1 MHCTKKRDAQPDRH
15 CYANDMGKNE
25 LEEDVRKLSE
35 AMDQI
40 AKLVIATG
48 VVKKPQE
55 PHGSQQPQGP
65 QVQQQ
70 MQTPK
75 KKKKKKNKIHCS
87 YCNEVGHTRAR
98 CPKKLGLIDI

>member
-1 MHCTKKRDAQPDRH
+1 MHCIKKRDAQPNRH

-48 VVKKPQE
+48 VVKKPQD
-55 PHGSQQPQGP
+55 GSQEPQGP

>member
-1 MHCTKKRDAQPDRH
+1 MHCTKKRDAQPNRH

-48 VVKKPQE
+48 VVKKPQD
-55 PHGSQQPQGP
+55 GSQGPQGP
-65 QVQQQ
+65 QVQPQ